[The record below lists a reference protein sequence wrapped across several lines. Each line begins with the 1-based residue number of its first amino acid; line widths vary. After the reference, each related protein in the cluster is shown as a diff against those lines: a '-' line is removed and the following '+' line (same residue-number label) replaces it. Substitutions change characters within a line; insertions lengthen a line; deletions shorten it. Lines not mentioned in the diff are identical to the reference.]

1 MKLSMQSAPLA
12 ALWKGVSDMGKSTDV
27 HDLLSAYQKQ
37 ARKIPPKGVYAS
49 RTRQV
54 EVQAAHVRKIM
65 RKRRR
70 SVGRSNK
77 LGCRFTAE
85 MRVALICDMNFWA
98 LVCRFNRRQEN
109 L

>member
-1 MKLSMQSAPLA
+1 MA
-12 ALWKGVSDMGKSTDV
+12 KSSDV

-37 ARKIPPKGVYAS
+37 ARKIPAKGVYA
-49 RTRQV
+49 TRQRQEAV
-54 EVQAAHVRKIM
+54 NAAHARKVR

-70 SVGRSNK
+70 SVGKSNK

-98 LVCRFNRRQEN
+98 LVCRSNRAGEPS
-109 L
+109 

>member
-1 MKLSMQSAPLA
+1 MA
-12 ALWKGVSDMGKSTDV
+12 KSSDV

-37 ARKIPPKGVYAS
+37 ARKIPAKGVYA
-49 RTRQV
+49 TRQRQE
-54 EVQAAHVRKIM
+54 EVNTAHARKVR

-70 SVGRSNK
+70 SVGKSNK

-98 LVCRFNRRQEN
+98 LVCRSNRAGEPS
-109 L
+109 